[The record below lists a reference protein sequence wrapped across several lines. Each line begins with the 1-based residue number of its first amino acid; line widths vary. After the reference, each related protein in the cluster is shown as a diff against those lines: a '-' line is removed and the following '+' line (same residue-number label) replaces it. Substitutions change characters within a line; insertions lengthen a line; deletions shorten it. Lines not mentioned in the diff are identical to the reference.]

1 MAKRY
6 DVCSP
11 RKGRDKTFWVRVGT
25 AFEGDK
31 GINIVFDA
39 LPLPDTEGRV
49 SVSLFEPRDNS
60 GSGRPA
66 QQQSRQGGGGGG
78 GGGWGDDDLNDSIP
92 FASSDIQHE
101 LRAR

>member
-1 MAKRY
+1 MANKRY

-25 AFEGDK
+25 AFEGDR

-49 SVSLFEPRDNS
+49 SVSLFEPRDS
-60 GSGRPA
+60 GGQR
-66 QQQSRQGGGGGG
+66 GGGGGG
-78 GGGWGDDDLNDSIP
+78 FGGRGNSSDDDLGDAVP
-92 FASSDIQHE
+92 FMSADASSE
-101 LRAR
+101 WRAR